1 MDALKRVTDKLR
13 GENDRLRRMAGDGG
27 GRAEAERSARE
38 AKKKAVSFFG
48 SSTNQ
53 TNLTLGFRGMSFDSP
68 TSQLPRVLTVHGP
81 GGLER
86 FKWCP
91 HRPVFVSSLGDIF
104 TVHRA
109 SYLTDL
115 AGTASLNGVF
125 SFVSTVS
132 FPSLGTL
139 LAYRSRRRCGT
150 RWSG

>member
-1 MDALKRVTDKLR
+1 MGAVGPRRR
-13 GENDRLRRMAGDGG
+13 G
-27 GRAEAERSARE
+27 ARE
-38 AKKKAVSFFG
+38 RQRRKRCVTSAAPPIKS
-48 SSTNQ
+48 
-53 TNLTLGFRGMSFDSP
+53 NLTLGFRGMSFDSP
-68 TSQLPRVLTVHGP
+68 TSQLPRVLTVRGS